1 MKKKPLILAAALSI
15 TLTGCA
21 LDQQTD
27 GGKNNSEATNDTN
40 GSSQQT
46 SQDSTSQSSKD
57 EEKNNT
63 NDKDKNANGQ
73 ESTEDGGDS
82 EKNQNSSSQ
91 SIPDDKV
98 IQVDNPE
105 SLQVVV
111 NKKRTLPEGYTPPD
125 LTVPDVPFYFDEFK
139 PKKQMRKEAA
149 HALEQLFAAAKEQG
163 IDLVAASGYRSY
175 ERQKNVYQ
183 SNVNAYGEK
192 EANKV
197 SAKPGTSEHQTG
209 LAMDLTS
216 AQMSF
221 KLEESFRQTDEGEWL
236 ANHAHEYGFVIRYPK
251 GKEDVTGYSYEPW
264 HVRYVGKEA
273 AKQIYNNK
281 GTLEEFFGFRPYKK

>member
-15 TLTGCA
+15 SLTGCA

-27 GGKNNSEATNDTN
+27 SGKNSSEATTN
-40 GSSQQT
+40 GNGQQT
-46 SQDSTSQSSKD
+46 SKDSTSQSSND
-57 EEKNNT
+57 EDKNNT
-63 NDKDKNANGQ
+63 NESKNTNDQ
-73 ESTEDGGDS
+73 ESTDDSGDS
-82 EKNQNSSSQ
+82 DKNQNNSSQ

-105 SLQVVV
+105 SLKVVV

-125 LTVPDVPFYFDEFK
+125 LTVPDVPFYFDDFQ

-149 HALEQLFAAAKEQG
+149 QALEQLFAAAKEQG

-236 ANHAHEYGFVIRYPK
+236 ENHAHEYGFVIRYPK

-264 HVRYVGKEA
+264 HVRYVGKET

-281 GTLEEFFGFRPYKK
+281 GTLEEFFGFRPYKP